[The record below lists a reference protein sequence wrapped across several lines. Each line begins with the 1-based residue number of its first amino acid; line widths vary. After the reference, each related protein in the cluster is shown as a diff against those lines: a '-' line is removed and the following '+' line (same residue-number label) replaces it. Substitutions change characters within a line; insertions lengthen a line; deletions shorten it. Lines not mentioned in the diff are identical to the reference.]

1 MFDTNGQSEECF
13 SYKASNISLLA
24 EEWII
29 VFWSNIC
36 ASWRTRKGMALPRRE
51 EDIYLQVG
59 VMVHVICWIDL
70 FRRKYKDQEFLK
82 PALRIKTALQS
93 NSSARTSVHNTSSRH
108 NISSS
113 PSLVRNNKVDASL
126 GRSQHSTAS
135 AGRSLHEGSSQ
146 AASRSGWA
154 SLSDNSTSSPNKSMV
169 CIQSLWPPFVAF
181 YFTNWSWSQLSRLW
195 NHETPWLNIAD
206 FTSDCRQEWWNSW
219 VCWKSELYEE

>member
-1 MFDTNGQSEECF
+1 MSDTSQSEECF
-13 SYKASNISLLA
+13 SYKTSKRSLLA

-29 VFWSNIC
+29 VFWSNIY

-59 VMVHVICWIDL
+59 VMVHIICWIDL
-70 FRRKYKDQEFLK
+70 SRRKYKDQEFLK

-93 NSSARTSVHNTSSRH
+93 NSSARMSVPNTSSRH

-169 CIQSLWPPFVAF
+169 SIQSFWLPFVAF

-195 NHETPWLNIAD
+195 NHENPWLNIAD
-206 FTSDCRQEWWNSW
+206 FTSDCRREWWNSW
-219 VCWKSELYEE
+219 VCWKSELYEV